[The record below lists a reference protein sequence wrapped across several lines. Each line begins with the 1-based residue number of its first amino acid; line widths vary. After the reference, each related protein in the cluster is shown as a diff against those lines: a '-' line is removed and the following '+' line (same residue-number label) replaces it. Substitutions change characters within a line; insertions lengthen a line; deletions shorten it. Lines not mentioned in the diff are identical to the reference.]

1 MDVFNGL
8 LDFEPDCPNSSSAMY
23 LVIWKKKLVIDAV
36 FLTKNMYVV
45 APLSFRMDAKRSFQ
59 STLLN
64 GEREMGYCYAREFCR
79 VSASSISIG
88 FGELWLNLLQWR
100 RGAMVPK
107 WKYISSWSHQQKRPG
122 WHSMHTFQAPQQS

>member
-1 MDVFNGL
+1 MCL
-8 LDFEPDCPNSSSAMY
+8 LDLLFRTLMSKFVISSVFGN
-23 LVIWKKKLVIDAV
+23 LKKKLDFDAV
-36 FLTKNMYVV
+36 LLTKNMYVV

-88 FGELWLNLLQWR
+88 FGEL
-100 RGAMVPK
+100 
-107 WKYISSWSHQQKRPG
+107 
-122 WHSMHTFQAPQQS
+122 